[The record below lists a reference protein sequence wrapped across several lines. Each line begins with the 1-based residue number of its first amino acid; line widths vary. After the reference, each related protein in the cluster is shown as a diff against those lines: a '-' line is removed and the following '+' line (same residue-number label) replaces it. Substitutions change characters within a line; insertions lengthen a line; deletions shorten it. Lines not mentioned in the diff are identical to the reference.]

1 VVVAFQR
8 GTAVNQLR
16 VVGPSADLDSLVLAA
31 RKTKGRKGTHVLPI
45 DEKLFR
51 VLEDVVR
58 GRRAKDKGAQ
68 PVKRPPSDPKLAPR
82 EVQRLLRAGRPVD
95 QVAKAAGMDVAW
107 VERFLGPV
115 LDERD
120 VAIQDFRTARL
131 EKPRLGVSGVPL
143 GEAVLRNLKARRVRL
158 TEAEVASAWGA
169 YRTDSQPW
177 VITLTFSYRGREQ
190 RAMWRY
196 DPRSGEVT
204 AANRLGSDLGWV
216 ANARARTAQ
225 RTASTRTPRSRGRSS
240 SSARTSAR
248 RKPARKAA
256 PRKATKRTAPTRKP
270 AARRTAPRRAP
281 TRRAASKRTP
291 ARRPAR
297 GRAGTRRRATR

>member
-1 VVVAFQR
+1 M
-8 GTAVNQLR
+8 NQLR

-31 RKTKGRKGTHVLPI
+31 RKAKGRKGTHVLPI

-58 GRRAKDKGAQ
+58 GRRAKVKGAQ
-68 PVKRPPSDPKLAPR
+68 PVKQPPSDPKLAPR

-120 VAIQDFRTARL
+120 VAIQDFRGARL

-225 RTASTRTPRSRGRSS
+225 GTTSARTSRSPRGRST

-248 RKPARKAA
+248 RKTARKATT
-256 PRKATKRTAPTRKP
+256 RKASRKTPARKP

-281 TRRAASKRTP
+281 TRRAASKRAP